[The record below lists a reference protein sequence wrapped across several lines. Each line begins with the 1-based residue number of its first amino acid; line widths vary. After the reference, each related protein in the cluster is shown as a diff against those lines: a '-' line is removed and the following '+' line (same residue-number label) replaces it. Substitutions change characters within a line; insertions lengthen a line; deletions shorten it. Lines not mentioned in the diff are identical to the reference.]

1 MTQDIPPD
9 LKQIQTDIVDAAERL
24 RGIAVRTPLLDCPVA
39 LTGGLGRVL
48 IKAEV
53 LQHTGSF
60 KFRGAYNFISQL
72 DNDIRSR
79 GIVAFSSGNHAQAV
93 AAVSKMFDTRAT
105 IVMPADAPR
114 LKIEATRD
122 YGANVVLYDRR
133 SESREDIAAALV
145 NDLGATL
152 VPPYDHRM
160 TIAGQ
165 GTVGLE
171 IMEDLAPRNLNPD
184 IVLVPC
190 SGGGLVAGS
199 ATAIK
204 HGAPDAAIYAVEP
217 EGYDD
222 TTRSLRSS
230 QLEQVDGLT
239 PSICDALLVQKPGD
253 ITFSINRQLLAGG
266 LVVTDA
272 MARTAMAAAFRHL
285 KLVVEPGGAV
295 ALAAVLNN
303 LIEMTDKTIIV
314 VCSGGNVDPDTFT
327 KALNGPSTEALNGPR
342 GRSKI

>member
-1 MTQDIPPD
+1 MYN
-9 LKQIQTDIVDAAERL
+9 DIVHAAGRIK
-24 RGIAVRTPLLDCPVA
+24 GFAVRTPLLECPPA
-39 LTGGLGRVL
+39 MTEGRGCVL

-53 LQHTGSF
+53 LQRTGSF

-72 DNDIRSR
+72 TEEIRSR

-93 AAVSKMFDTRAT
+93 ASVATLFKTNAT
-105 IVMPADAPR
+105 IVMPGDAPTM
-114 LKIEATRD
+114 KIAATRD
-122 YGANVVLYDRR
+122 YGADVVLYDRYT
-133 SESREDIAAALV
+133 ESREEIAAAIV
-145 NDLGATL
+145 DDTGATL
-152 VPPYDHRM
+152 VPPYDHPM

-171 IMEDLAPRNLNPD
+171 ISEDLARQGLNPD
-184 IVLVPC
+184 VVLVPC
-190 SGGGLVAGS
+190 SGGGLAAGT

-204 HGAPDAAIYAVEP
+204 HASPGAAIYAVEP

-222 TTRSLRSS
+222 TSKSL
-230 QLEQVDGLT
+230 LT
-239 PSICDALLVQKPGD
+239 GRRESTANPAPSICDALLVPTPGD

-272 MARTAMAAAFRHL
+272 MAQSAMADAFRHM

-303 LIEMTDKTIIV
+303 LIDISGKTIV
-314 VCSGGNVDPDTFT
+314 VICSGGNVDPDTFAA
-327 KALNGPSTEALNGPR
+327 ALSANALPA
-342 GRSKI
+342 SPQVS

>member
-1 MTQDIPPD
+1 M
-9 LKQIQTDIVDAAERL
+9 
-24 RGIAVRTPLLDCPVA
+24 
-39 LTGGLGRVL
+39 L

-53 LQHTGSF
+53 LQRTGSF

-72 DNDIRSR
+72 DNETRSR

-93 AAVSKMFDTRAT
+93 AAVAEMFDISAT

-122 YGANVVLYDRR
+122 YGADIVLYDRHA
-133 SESREDIAAALV
+133 ESRETIAASIV
-145 NDLGATL
+145 EDLGAIL

-171 IMEDLAPRNLNPD
+171 ILEDLAQRKLQPD

-190 SGGGLVAGS
+190 SGGGLVAGT

-204 HGAPDAAIYAVEP
+204 HSAPNSVIYAIEP
-217 EGYDD
+217 DGYDD
-222 TTRSLRSS
+222 TTRSLRSGR
-230 QLEQVDGLT
+230 LEHTDGLK
-239 PSICDALLVQKPGD
+239 PSICDALLVPKPGD
-253 ITFSINRQLLAGG
+253 ITYPINRQLLAGG

-272 MARTAMAAAFRHL
+272 MARAAMAAAFRHL

-303 LIEMTDKTIIV
+303 LIDISEKTIVV
-314 VCSGGNVDPDTFT
+314 VCSGGNVDPDTFGD
-327 KALNGPSTEALNGPR
+327 ALNVPKNAPSEDA
-342 GRSKI
+342 